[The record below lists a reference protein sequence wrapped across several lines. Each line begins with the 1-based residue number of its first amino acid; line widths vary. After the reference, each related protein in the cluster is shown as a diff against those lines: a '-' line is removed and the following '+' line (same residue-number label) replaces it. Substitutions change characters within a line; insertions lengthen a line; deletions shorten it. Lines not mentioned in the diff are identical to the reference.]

1 MDIESECPHQ
11 QNDSQEDRETSD
23 SDGADDRRTSRIVR
37 KNYISM
43 IALAYAMTGVSVWS
57 SSYACRAQIGVSTT
71 TSNAADA
78 MDSRQADD
86 LSSCA
91 AYRGDLILALAK
103 LTLATALLVVS
114 FLNLQGSDPGFVSK
128 ELMERL
134 DRVEGRESQH
144 DAEQQRFLDS
154 STDGNGELGPDSNN
168 ERGRISQLYPHTRR
182 KRCEVCGISPPL
194 RSHHCRVNRR
204 CVATFDHH
212 CGFLNTCIGER
223 NHFRFWLFVWLN
235 LFCSHGAMG
244 ILTSRYRIKGGV
256 WLAISVASRLYVG
269 FIWLSAALL
278 GAVHT
283 VIAVSNVTTFEMT
296 KGSDI
301 DYLRGTQMF
310 DCPFGR
316 GLCRNIITFV
326 ARDDISKL
334 IRRARRQH
342 GEDWTPVVWKM
353 PYYIERNS
361 SDCWNHPF
369 QNKYWSCC

>member
-204 CVATFDHH
+204 CVATFD
-212 CGFLNTCIGER
+212 
-223 NHFRFWLFVWLN
+223 
-235 LFCSHGAMG
+235 
-244 ILTSRYRIKGGV
+244 
-256 WLAISVASRLYVG
+256 
-269 FIWLSAALL
+269 
-278 GAVHT
+278 
-283 VIAVSNVTTFEMT
+283 
-296 KGSDI
+296 
-301 DYLRGTQMF
+301 Q
-310 DCPFGR
+310 
-316 GLCRNIITFV
+316 
-326 ARDDISKL
+326 
-334 IRRARRQH
+334 
-342 GEDWTPVVWKM
+342 
-353 PYYIERNS
+353 
-361 SDCWNHPF
+361 
-369 QNKYWSCC
+369 

>member
-114 FLNLQGSDPGFVSK
+114 FFNLQGSDPGFVSK

-154 STDGNGELGPDSNN
+154 TMRGMRHLAAAALAPLQGEPAV
-168 ERGRISQLYPHTRR
+168 
-182 KRCEVCGISPPL
+182 RCHLRPPL
-194 RSHHCRVNRR
+194 RLSEHLHRRAEPLSLLALRLAQPLLFARGDGDTDESVQDKGRRLVGHQCRVEALRR
-204 CVATFDHH
+204 IHMAF
-212 CGFLNTCIGER
+212 
-223 NHFRFWLFVWLN
+223 
-235 LFCSHGAMG
+235 SGAARG
-244 ILTSRYRIKGGV
+244 RAHRHR
-256 WLAISVASRLYVG
+256 SV
-269 FIWLSAALL
+269 
-278 GAVHT
+278 
-283 VIAVSNVTTFEMT
+283 E
-296 KGSDI
+296 
-301 DYLRGTQMF
+301 
-310 DCPFGR
+310 
-316 GLCRNIITFV
+316 
-326 ARDDISKL
+326 RDDVRDDERIGYRLPQRYANVRLPVRQGPMQKYHH
-334 IRRARRQH
+334 IRS
-342 GEDWTPVVWKM
+342 
-353 PYYIERNS
+353 ER
-361 SDCWNHPF
+361 
-369 QNKYWSCC
+369 